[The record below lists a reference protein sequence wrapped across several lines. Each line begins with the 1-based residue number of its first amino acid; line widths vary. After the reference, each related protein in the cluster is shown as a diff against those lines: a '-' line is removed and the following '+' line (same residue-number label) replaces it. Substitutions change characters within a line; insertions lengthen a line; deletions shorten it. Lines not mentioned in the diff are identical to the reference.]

1 MAQTAGLASPPQFR
15 HLGSGSSASMVAGST
30 WISMPGDA
38 PTRIQALQTIDAA
51 MALAQ
56 GTQRETGT
64 QKQAIDVAGQQKT
77 AP

>member
-1 MAQTAGLASPPQFR
+1 
-15 HLGSGSSASMVAGST
+15 
-30 WISMPGDA
+30 MPGDA